1 MTLLERQHMTY
12 QEFKEETRDALIND
26 FPESDISFRTRLMNN
41 DKEIDSVDVSFESGI
56 TNLIYPEY
64 YFSRMNDEGM
74 SFGEIYSHMK
84 SDLVKRLDF
93 EGKGAHILSDYSMIR
108 DRIVYELVGLDSNNE
123 RLKDLPHK
131 NFLDM
136 ALVFRVLLSESDPRL
151 YMTVTNAHAMK
162 WNVTSDDLM
171 NDARKNTR
179 KLLPEVISR
188 IEDIIGPVPGG
199 GEECPKLYVLT
210 NNRGLQGACCMI
222 YDKVLMRF
230 SEEVGSDVIILP
242 SSVHEVILV
251 PRSDDFSCSELNDMI
266 VSVNTTELKSE
277 DVLSDHAYIYLRT
290 NNTIRDMSDIA

>member
-1 MTLLERQHMTY
+1 MTR
-12 QEFKEETRDALIND
+12 
-26 FPESDISFRTRLMNN
+26 
-41 DKEIDSVDVSFESGI
+41 G
-56 TNLIYPEY
+56 
-64 YFSRMNDEGM
+64 
-74 SFGEIYSHMK
+74 
-84 SDLVKRLDF
+84 
-93 EGKGAHILSDYSMIR
+93 
-108 DRIVYELVGLDSNNE
+108 
-123 RLKDLPHK
+123 
-131 NFLDM
+131 
-136 ALVFRVLLSESDPRL
+136 
-151 YMTVTNAHAMK
+151 
-162 WNVTSDDLM
+162 
-171 NDARKNTR
+171 R

-222 YDKVLMRF
+222 YDNVLMRF

-290 NNTIRDMSDIA
+290 DNTIRDMSYIA